1 MTTVQV
7 FGLERADDA
16 LAAAEIGIDHLGF
29 SVGDP
34 FLPHQISIEEG
45 KRIFSLL
52 PSNVRT
58 VALFATPDVDLVRRV
73 TEDLGPALIQVCWE
87 NDALGPEIEGDLRRA
102 VAPVKVIKEI
112 AVGGPET
119 REASLDAAR
128 RYAPVADYLILD
140 SAPPDIPW
148 IGATGATHDWSI
160 SRDIVAFSPIPCI
173 LAGGLSPDNVTAAL
187 EAVHPWGADSYT
199 HTNDPGPVRR
209 KSRARMQAFY
219 DAVKAFDSRWRH
231 VTG

>member
-1 MTTVQV
+1 MTIVQI
-7 FGLERADDA
+7 FGLEFAEDA
-16 LAAAEIGIDHLGF
+16 LAAAEIGVNHLGF

-34 FLPHQISIEEG
+34 FLPHHISIEEG
-45 KRIFSLL
+45 KRIFALL
-52 PSNVRT
+52 PPHAGT
-58 VALFATPDVDLVRRV
+58 VALFATPDIKLVRRV
-73 TEDLGPALIQVCWE
+73 TEAISPAMIQICWE
-87 NDALGPEIEGDLRRA
+87 NDALGPEVEAELRRSI
-102 VAPVKVIKEI
+102 APVKVIKEI
-112 AVGGPET
+112 SVGGPET
-119 REASLDAAR
+119 RETALDAAH

-140 SAPPDIPW
+140 TTPADIPW

-160 SRDIVAFSPIPCI
+160 SRDIVATSPIPCI

-219 DAVKAFDSRWRH
+219 DAVRAFDSRQ
-231 VTG
+231 